1 LTGEDGIALM
11 ARDPRHDILFEPVPI
26 GPKTLRNR
34 FYQSP
39 HCTSFGAEVPGAQAH
54 IRGMKAEGGWAA
66 VNTEFCSVHPSSDA
80 RPVISARLWDDE
92 DAHNLKAMVDIA
104 HENDSLAGVELWH
117 GGYTSGNQETR
128 LAAPSA
134 SQVSDEALY
143 SAACYELDKAGI
155 REIQGYYVAAAKRA
169 RDVGFDIVNVHG
181 SEGGAIT
188 GHFLMAKLN
197 KRTDEYGGS
206 LENRARFWIET
217 IEQVREAVG
226 EDCAITA
233 RLCIDTLNDSPLGI
247 RAGEEAYQFIQL
259 ADHLVDFWDLQVGG
273 WSAADWPEKPV
284 VPSRIAGEFNYREYF
299 EAVSPATNKPI
310 AAVGRFTNPDTMAEA
325 VRSGV
330 IDVIAAARPS
340 IADPFI
346 PKKIE
351 EGRYEDIR
359 ECIGCNVCASR
370 FWRALPIVCTQNAT
384 LGEEFRRGWHPER
397 FSKAANAE
405 KTVLVLG
412 AGPAGME
419 CAMVLGKRGLSAVH
433 LVDEQDALGGS
444 MREISAYPNLGEWGR
459 VITYRQIQ
467 LQKLENVEVILN
479 TRLDAEAVFTYGA
492 EIVVVA
498 TGAHWRADGMNGPT
512 QQAIPGAEQDFV
524 YTPEQVSAS
533 KGEIDGEHV
542 LVYDTDGYYTAVGV
556 AELLLNAGK
565 RVTVVTPLANFASF
579 MFFTGEGAPV
589 NLGLRTRGAEVLTTH
604 LLSEIT
610 ADGQR
615 GQSAW
620 GGKDVHWNADAVVL
634 VTQRE
639 SNAGI
644 YQALKADP
652 ERLAR
657 EGIEAVYRVGDCV
670 APRMPADSIFEG
682 HRLAREI
689 DSANPAVA
697 LPFLRELPD
706 VYREQSFATPTV

>member
-1 LTGEDGIALM
+1 M

-39 HCTSFGAEVPGAQAH
+39 HCTSFGDDVPGSQAG

-80 RPVISARLWDDE
+80 RPVISARMWDDE
-92 DAHNLKAMVDIA
+92 DARNLKAMVDLA
-104 HENDSLAGVELWH
+104 HEHGALAGLELWH
-117 GGYTSGNQETR
+117 GGYVSGNQESR
-128 LAAPSA
+128 MPAPSA
-134 SQVSDEALY
+134 SQVSDEALA
-143 SAACYELDKAGI
+143 SAACYELSKKGI

-169 RDVGFDIVNVHG
+169 RDVGFDILNVHG

-217 IEQVREAVG
+217 IELVREAVG

-247 RAGEEAYQFIQL
+247 RAGEEAFQFIQL
-259 ADHLVDFWDLQVGG
+259 ADHLVDFWDFQAGG
-273 WSAADWPEKPV
+273 WSSADWPEKNV
-284 VPSRIAGEFNYREYF
+284 VASRVGPEFTHRPYY
-299 EAVSPATNKPI
+299 EAVRGATKKPI

-330 IDVIAAARPS
+330 IDIIAAARPS

-384 LGEEFRRGWHPER
+384 LGEEFRRGWNPER

-419 CAMVLGKRGLSAVH
+419 CAMVLGKRGMSAVH
-433 LVDEQDALGGS
+433 LVDERDALGGS

-459 VITYRQIQ
+459 VINYRQIQ
-467 LQKLENVEVILN
+467 LEKCKNVEVILK
-479 TRLDAEAVFTYGA
+479 TRLDAEAIFEYGA

-498 TGAHWRADGMNGPT
+498 TGARWRADGLNGTT
-512 QQAIPGAEQDFV
+512 QQPIPGAELDCA
-524 YTPEQVSAS
+524 YTPEQVSAA

-542 LVYDTDGYYTAVGV
+542 LVYDTDGYFAAIGV

-565 RVTVVTPLANFASF
+565 RVTFVTPLANVAPF
-579 MFFTGEGAPV
+579 MAFTGEFGPV
-589 NLGLRTRGAEVLTTH
+589 NVSLRERGTEIALQHTLAQIAPGAMRGASV
-604 LLSEIT
+604 
-610 ADGQR
+610 
-615 GQSAW
+615 W
-620 GGKDVHWNADAVVL
+620 GGETSWDADAVVL

-639 SNAGI
+639 SVDGV
-644 YQALKADP
+644 YRELTADP
-652 ERLAR
+652 ARL
-657 EGIEAVYRVGDCV
+657 EQEEIEAVYRIGDCL
-670 APRMPADSIFEG
+670 APRLPADSIFEG

-689 DSANPAVA
+689 DSPDPAVA
-697 LPFLRELPD
+697 LPYLRELPEVD
-706 VYREQSFATPTV
+706 IARSPIATATAGD

>member
-1 LTGEDGIALM
+1 M

-104 HENDSLAGVELWH
+104 HENDALAGVELWH

-128 LAAPSA
+128 LAAPSP

-143 SAACYELDKAGI
+143 SAACYQLDKAGI
-155 REIQGYYVAAAKRA
+155 REIQGYYVTAAKRA

-206 LENRARFWIET
+206 LENRARFWLET

-226 EDCAITA
+226 DECAITA

-397 FSKAANAE
+397 FSKASNAE

-433 LVDEQDALGGS
+433 LLDEQDALGGS
-444 MREISAYPNLGEWGR
+444 MREISAYPNLGEWAR
-459 VITYRQIQ
+459 VINYRQIQ
-467 LQKLENVEVILN
+467 LEKLKNVEVILK

-498 TGAHWRADGMNGPT
+498 TGAHWRADGINGAT
-512 QQAIPGAEQDFV
+512 QQPIPGAEQDFV

-533 KGEIDGEHV
+533 KGAIDGEHV
-542 LVYDTDGYYTAVGV
+542 LVYDTDGYYTGVGV

-565 RVTVVTPLANFASF
+565 RVTIVTPLANFASF

-589 NLGLRTRGAEVLTTH
+589 NVSLRERGAQVVTTH
-604 LLSEIT
+604 LLSEIA

-620 GGKDVHWNADAVVL
+620 GGEPVHWDADAVVL

-644 YQALKADP
+644 YEQLKADP
-652 ERLAR
+652 ERLER
-657 EGIEAVYRVGDCV
+657 EEIEAVYRIGDCV

-706 VYREQSFATPTV
+706 VYREQSFAVPTS

>member
-1 LTGEDGIALM
+1 M

-39 HCTSFGAEVPGAQAH
+39 HCTSFGDDVPGSQAG

-80 RPVISARLWDDE
+80 RPVISARMWDDE
-92 DAHNLKAMVDIA
+92 DARNLKGMVDLA
-104 HENDSLAGVELWH
+104 HDHGALAGLELWH
-117 GGYTSGNQETR
+117 GGYVSGNKESR
-128 LAAPSA
+128 MPAPSA
-134 SQVSDEALY
+134 SQVSDEALA

-155 REIQGYYVAAAKRA
+155 REIQGYYVAAAKRG

-188 GHFLMAKLN
+188 GHFLMGKLN
-197 KRTDEYGGS
+197 KRTDEYGGT
-206 LENRARFWIET
+206 LENRARFWLET
-217 IEQVREAVG
+217 IDLVREAVG
-226 EDCAITA
+226 DDCAITA

-247 RAGEEAYQFIQL
+247 RAGEEAFQFIQL

-273 WSAADWPEKPV
+273 WSSADWPEKNV
-284 VPSRIAGEFNYREYF
+284 VPSRVAGEFNYRSYYE
-299 EAVSPATNKPI
+299 VVRPATKKPI

-330 IDVIAAARPS
+330 IDIIAAARPS

-370 FWRALPIVCTQNAT
+370 FWQALPIICTQNAT

-397 FSKAANAE
+397 FTKAANAE

-419 CAMVLGKRGLSAVH
+419 CAMVLGKRGMSAVH
-433 LVDEQDALGGS
+433 LLDEHDTLGGS

-459 VITYRQIQ
+459 VIAYRQIQ
-467 LQKLENVEVILN
+467 LEKLKNVELILE
-479 TRLDAEAVFTYGA
+479 TRLDADAIFEYGA
-492 EIVVVA
+492 EIVVIA
-498 TGAHWRADGMNGPT
+498 TGARWRSDGLNGTT
-512 QQAIPGAEQDFV
+512 QQTIPGAEHDCSH
-524 YTPEQVSAS
+524 TPEQISAA
-533 KGEIDGEHV
+533 KGQIDGEHV
-542 LVYDTDGYYTAVGV
+542 LVYDTDGYFAAVGV

-565 RVTVVTPLANFASF
+565 RVTFVTPQPNVAPF
-579 MFFTGEGAPV
+579 MAFTGEFGPV
-589 NLGLRTRGAEVLTTH
+589 NVSLRERGAEIVLQHT
-604 LLSEIT
+604 LAQI
-610 ADGQR
+610 APGAMR
-615 GQSAW
+615 GASVW
-620 GGKDVHWNADAVVL
+620 GGEATWDADAVVL

-639 SNAGI
+639 SVDGV
-644 YQALKADP
+644 YRELTADP
-652 ERLAR
+652 ARLEQ
-657 EGIEAVYRVGDCV
+657 EGIEAVYRVGDCL

-689 DSANPAVA
+689 DSPDPAVA
-697 LPFLRELPD
+697 LPYLRELPEVD
-706 VYREQSFATPTV
+706 IARSPVATVTMGD

>member
-1 LTGEDGIALM
+1 M
-11 ARDPRHDILFEPVPI
+11 ARDPRHDVLFEPVSI

-92 DAHNLKAMVDIA
+92 DAHNLKAMVDLA
-104 HENDSLAGVELWH
+104 HEHDALAGVELWH
-117 GGYTSGNQETR
+117 GGYTSGNQESR
-128 LAAPSA
+128 LPAPSP
-134 SQVSDEALY
+134 SQVSDEALA
-143 SAACYELDKAGI
+143 SAACYELDKKGI
-155 REIQGYYVAAAKRA
+155 REIQGYYVAAARRA

-197 KRTDEYGGS
+197 KRTDEYGGT

-226 EDCAITA
+226 DDCAITA

-247 RAGEEAYQFIQL
+247 RAGEEAFRFIQL

-273 WSAADWPEKPV
+273 WSSMDWPEKNV
-284 VPSRIAGEFNYREYF
+284 VASRVGGEFNYRPYY
-299 EAVSPATNKPI
+299 EAVRAATQKPI

-325 VRSGV
+325 VRSGT
-330 IDVIAAARPS
+330 IDIIAAARPS

-359 ECIGCNVCASR
+359 ECIGCNICASR
-370 FWRALPIVCTQNAT
+370 FWRTLPIVCTQNAT

-397 FSKAANAE
+397 FTKAENAE

-419 CAMVLGKRGLSAVH
+419 CAMVLGKRGMSAVH
-433 LVDEQDALGGS
+433 LVDEQDAIGGS
-444 MREISAYPNLGEWGR
+444 MREISAYPNLGEWAR
-459 VITYRQIQ
+459 VINYRQIQ
-467 LQKLENVEVILN
+467 LEKCKNVETILK
-479 TRLDAEAVFTYGA
+479 TRLEAEAIFEYGA

-498 TGAHWRADGMNGPT
+498 TGARWRSDGLNGTT
-512 QQAIPGAEQDFV
+512 QQTIPGAELGCS
-524 YTPEQVSAS
+524 YTPEQVSAA
-533 KGEIDGEHV
+533 KGAIAGEHV

-565 RVTVVTPLANFASF
+565 RVTLVTPLANVAPF
-579 MFFTGEGAPV
+579 MSFTGEFGPV
-589 NLGLRTRGAEVLTTH
+589 NVSLRERGAEIVLQH
-604 LLSEIT
+604 QLSEI
-610 ADGQR
+610 APGAMR
-615 GQSAW
+615 GASVW
-620 GGKDVHWNADAVVL
+620 GGETTWDADATVL

-639 SNAGI
+639 SIDGV
-644 YQALKADP
+644 YRQLLADP
-652 ERLAR
+652 ARLAA
-657 EGIEAVYRVGDCV
+657 EGIEAVYRIGDCV
-670 APRMPADSIFEG
+670 APRLPADSIFEG

-689 DSANPAVA
+689 DSADPAIA
-697 LPFLRELPD
+697 LPFIRELPD
-706 VYREQSFATPTV
+706 VFREQSFAAEVGS

>member
-1 LTGEDGIALM
+1 M
-11 ARDPRHDILFEPVPI
+11 ARDARHDILFEPVPI

-39 HCTSFGAEVPGAQAH
+39 HCTSFGDDVPGSQAG

-80 RPVISARLWDDE
+80 RPVISARMWDDE
-92 DAHNLKAMVDIA
+92 DARNLKGMVDLA
-104 HENDSLAGVELWH
+104 HDHGALAGLELWH
-117 GGYTSGNQETR
+117 GGYVSGNKESR
-128 LAAPSA
+128 LPAPSA
-134 SQVSDEALY
+134 SQVSDEALA

-155 REIQGYYVAAAKRA
+155 REIQGYYVAAAKRG

-188 GHFLMAKLN
+188 GHFLMGKLN
-197 KRTDEYGGS
+197 KRTDEYGGT
-206 LENRARFWIET
+206 LENRARFWLET
-217 IEQVREAVG
+217 IELVREAVG

-247 RAGEEAYQFIQL
+247 RAGEEAFQFIQL

-273 WSAADWPEKPV
+273 WSSADWPEKNV
-284 VPSRIAGEFNYREYF
+284 VPSRVAGEFNYRSYY
-299 EAVSPATNKPI
+299 EAVRPATKKPI

-330 IDVIAAARPS
+330 IDIIAAARPS

-370 FWRALPIVCTQNAT
+370 FWQALPIICTQNAT

-397 FSKAANAE
+397 FTKAANAE

-419 CAMVLGKRGLSAVH
+419 CAMVLGKRGMSAVH
-433 LVDEQDALGGS
+433 LLDEHDTLGGS

-459 VITYRQIQ
+459 VIAYRQIQ
-467 LQKLENVEVILN
+467 LEKLSNVEQILG
-479 TRLDAEAVFTYGA
+479 TRLDADAIFEYGA
-492 EIVVVA
+492 EIVVIA
-498 TGAHWRADGMNGPT
+498 TGARWRSDGLNGTT
-512 QQAIPGAEQDFV
+512 QQTIPGAELDCSH
-524 YTPEQVSAS
+524 TPEQVSAA
-533 KGEIDGEHV
+533 KGQIDGEHV
-542 LVYDTDGYYTAVGV
+542 LVYDTDGYFAAVGV

-565 RVTVVTPLANFASF
+565 RVTFVTPQPNVAPF
-579 MFFTGEGAPV
+579 MAFTGEFGPV
-589 NLGLRTRGAEVLTTH
+589 NVSLRERGAEIVLQHT
-604 LLSEIT
+604 LAQI
-610 ADGQR
+610 APGAMR
-615 GQSAW
+615 GASVW
-620 GGKDVHWNADAVVL
+620 GGEASWDADAVVL

-639 SNAGI
+639 SVDGVYRELTANPA
-644 YQALKADP
+644 
-652 ERLAR
+652 RLEQ
-657 EGIEAVYRVGDCV
+657 EGIEAVYRVGDCL

-689 DSANPAVA
+689 DSPDPAVA
-697 LPFLRELPD
+697 LPYLRELPEVD
-706 VYREQSFATPTV
+706 IARSPVATVTTGD

>member
-1 LTGEDGIALM
+1 M
-11 ARDPRHDILFEPVPI
+11 ARDPRHDILFEPVKI

-39 HCTSFGAEVPGAQAH
+39 HCTSFGAEAPGSQAG

-80 RPVISARLWDDE
+80 RPIVSARLWDDE
-92 DAHNLKAMVDIA
+92 DARNLQGMVELA
-104 HENDSLAGVELWH
+104 HEHGALAGVELWH
-117 GGYTSGNQETR
+117 GGYTSANGETR
-128 LAAPSA
+128 VPAPA
-134 SQVSDEALY
+134 PSQVSDEALAT
-143 SAACYELDKAGI
+143 AACYELDKAGI
-155 REIQGYYVAAAKRA
+155 REIQGYYVAAAKRG

-206 LENRARFWIET
+206 LENRARFWLET
-217 IEQVREAVG
+217 IELVREAVG
-226 EDCAITA
+226 EECAIAA

-247 RAGEEAYQFIQL
+247 RAGEEAYRFMEL

-273 WSAADWPEKPV
+273 WSSADWPEKNV
-284 VPSRIAGEFNYREYF
+284 TASRLGGEFNFRDYYA
-299 EAVSPATNKPI
+299 AVRGATKKPI

-340 IADPFI
+340 IADPFL

-359 ECIGCNVCASR
+359 ECIGCNICASR
-370 FWRALPIVCTQNAT
+370 FWQSLPIICTQNAT

-419 CAMVLGKRGLSAVH
+419 CAMVLGKRGLGAVH
-433 LVDEQDALGGS
+433 LLDAQDAIGGC
-444 MREISAYPNLGEWGR
+444 MRQISAYPNLGEWAR
-459 VITYRQIQ
+459 VINHRQIQ
-467 LQKLENVEVILN
+467 LDKLKNVEVILD
-479 TRLDAEAVFTYGA
+479 TRLDADAVFEYGA

-498 TGAHWRADGMNGPT
+498 TGARWRADGLNGTT
-512 QQAIPGAEQDFV
+512 QLPIPGADADFV
-524 YTPEQVSAS
+524 YSPEQVSAA
-533 KGEIDGEHV
+533 KGAIDGERV
-542 LVYDTDGYYTAVGV
+542 LVYDTDGYYTGVGV
-556 AELLLNAGK
+556 AQHLLAAGK
-565 RVTVVTPLANFASF
+565 QVTVVTPQPTFASF
-579 MFFTGEGAPV
+579 MFFTGEGGPV
-589 NLGLRTRGAEVLTTH
+589 NREIRGAGGEILTGH
-604 LLSEIT
+604 LLSQI
-610 ADGQR
+610 APGRMSGQNV
-615 GQSAW
+615 W
-620 GGKDVHWNADAVVL
+620 GGPEVHWDADAVVL

-639 SNAGI
+639 SDDAV
-644 YQALKADP
+644 YRALQADP
-652 ERLAR
+652 ERLER
-657 EGIEAVYRVGDCV
+657 EGIEAVYRIGDCV
-670 APRMPADSIFEG
+670 APRRPADCIFDG

-689 DSANPAVA
+689 DSADPSVA
-697 LPFLRELPD
+697 LPFIRELPD
-706 VYREQSFATPTV
+706 FHSERQASAAV